1 MPRLNGLY
9 SSLWASRAGIA
20 PRSWGRRDGGA
31 VRLLVLGRVCDLC
44 ASSAS
49 RVDPQATQ
57 RLDAASFW
65 PCTGSDPR
73 TLFTRNALLTLGRCS
88 DRYFRQTIKP
98 HYHER
103 QLHLARVLGL
113 RLSLGKDLCPEIS
126 PAEARKAEGERE
138 GKGLCGLMGS
148 YPKRAMRPKGT
159 SLLTIGAISG
169 IPEIMIDG
177 RSPRAGNGRGTERG
191 GFCHLEQY
199 PSDPNRPH
207 TPAARPS
214 MVCM

>member
-1 MPRLNGLY
+1 
-9 SSLWASRAGIA
+9 
-20 PRSWGRRDGGA
+20 

-73 TLFTRNALLTLGRCS
+73 TFFTRNALLTLGRCS

-103 QLHLARVLGL
+103 QLHLARVLGS
-113 RLSLGKDLCPEIS
+113 RLSLGKDLCPDIS
-126 PAEARKAEGERE
+126 PAEARKAGG
-138 GKGLCGLMGS
+138 GKGRE
-148 YPKRAMRPKGT
+148 RAVW
-159 SLLTIGAISG
+159 
-169 IPEIMIDG
+169 IDG
-177 RSPRAGNGRGTERG
+177 KLSETRHETQRDVVADDWRNKRYPRDN
-191 GFCHLEQY
+191 
-199 PSDPNRPH
+199 D
-207 TPAARPS
+207 
-214 MVCM
+214 